1 MSEVHK
7 GMQNKTI
14 IKVIKNKIDDWVKS
28 VLDHGEEYD
37 LNEEAKSVTKAIKK
51 DCIVT
56 GGSIASMIMGEKI
69 NDFDVYLRTKESALL
84 VANFYVDIFNK
95 KNQDQQKVTVKEETL
110 SNILGEDEERV
121 VIWVDSSGQASES
134 YSEEQEDI
142 PEIGADI
149 GSEEIEEEE
158 LRYRPVFLSENAIT
172 LSNKIQIV
180 TRFYGEPDQIHRNY
194 DFVHAMC
201 YYDAGTNKLVTPEKA
216 LRSMQSRTLYYE
228 GSLYPVC
235 SLFRCRKFIKRGW
248 SISAGEMLKIVLQIS
263 EIDLTITSIL
273 REQLTGVDA
282 LYFNQLISAIK
293 QKEAQGEAIDKTY
306 IVTVIDRIFN
316 DL

>member
-1 MSEVHK
+1 MP
-7 GMQNKTI
+7 T
-14 IKVIKNKIDDWVKS
+14 
-28 VLDHGEEYD
+28 
-37 LNEEAKSVTKAIKK
+37 A
-51 DCIVT
+51 
-56 GGSIASMIMGEKI
+56 
-69 NDFDVYLRTKESALL
+69 
-84 VANFYVDIFNK
+84 
-95 KNQDQQKVTVKEETL
+95 
-110 SNILGEDEERV
+110 
-121 VIWVDSSGQASES
+121 
-134 YSEEQEDI
+134 
-142 PEIGADI
+142 
-149 GSEEIEEEE
+149 
-158 LRYRPVFLSENAIT
+158 
-172 LSNKIQIV
+172 
-180 TRFYGEPDQIHRNY
+180 
-194 DFVHAMC
+194 
-201 YYDAGTNKLVTPEKA
+201 YDAGTNKLVTPEKA